1 MKTNMKP
8 NAATLAEYRISLMEA
23 IAEINP
29 AYRTT
34 EITTHEDSNF
44 IYSSFDMKPY
54 GECILDGAHIAKLI
68 NACPIPRVVFFAIE
82 SDYNSVDVFLR
93 IEVADHK

>member
-1 MKTNMKP
+1 
-8 NAATLAEYRISLMEA
+8 MEA

-29 AYRTT
+29 AYS
-34 EITTHEDSNF
+34 ITGINTREDNNL
-44 IYSSFDMKPY
+44 IYSSFDMQPY
-54 GECILDGAHIAKLI
+54 GECILDGEQIAKLI

-93 IEVADHK
+93 IGVADYK